1 MDQNPRIARIKKP
14 RFFFDILPSF
24 IGDCNEPL
32 KRIPIKNE
40 RYNSRECHG
49 PWVLVT
55 VTAQVI
61 SSIWNICL
69 NRSFSPPQ
77 NLQKTSSILLKKTM
91 GFGEKPIIL
100 RHTKKQTH
108 EHMWKPQ
115 SSDKTK
121 TARLS
126 QSKRDDL
133 FYRGRV
139 SWYNLILD
147 PRLFLFCSFFS
158 WADYRK
164 ICFVWRPF
172 GESWNRFDPG
182 DFDPNSLQQNPKSRS
197 RHQSL
202 KQVHP
207 VWPTSLQH
215 QLFETAQNQRI

>member
-1 MDQNPRIARIKKP
+1 MKHKNPGVRIKVWIKTHALPASKKP

-139 SWYNLILD
+139 S
-147 PRLFLFCSFFS
+147 
-158 WADYRK
+158 
-164 ICFVWRPF
+164 
-172 GESWNRFDPG
+172 
-182 DFDPNSLQQNPKSRS
+182 
-197 RHQSL
+197 
-202 KQVHP
+202 
-207 VWPTSLQH
+207 
-215 QLFETAQNQRI
+215 

>member
-1 MDQNPRIARIKKP
+1 MGSKKQKVYQSDSPSHVWYRSFFLGGGGRFGHVSMKGIKKRPATSEPQKSWGSHKSVDQNPRIARIKKP

-139 SWYNLILD
+139 S
-147 PRLFLFCSFFS
+147 
-158 WADYRK
+158 
-164 ICFVWRPF
+164 
-172 GESWNRFDPG
+172 
-182 DFDPNSLQQNPKSRS
+182 
-197 RHQSL
+197 
-202 KQVHP
+202 
-207 VWPTSLQH
+207 
-215 QLFETAQNQRI
+215 